1 MNLNVILA
9 KRENEVTE
17 CIAWGGSYKETASL
31 LQISVR
37 TVDNTL
43 RKVKEK
49 LGLNKINEI
58 SAWWFCTHHNI
69 SLDLSPFVRR
79 QISVILLCIF
89 ISGEISIST
98 DSPYTTRRSR
108 RSRTEYRAR
117 RQELLSINHTLFNQ
131 DTHKECV
138 REKPG
143 VLVIHYYFNEK
154 IEVYHF
160 NYQPFKSRA
169 QGGM

>member
-79 QISVILLCIF
+79 QISSYYYVFLLVEKSQFLQTHLILPDVP
-89 ISGEISIST
+89 EEAVRSIGLE
-98 DSPYTTRRSR
+98 DKK
-108 RSRTEYRAR
+108 
-117 RQELLSINHTLFNQ
+117 LLSINHTLFNQ

>member
-69 SLDLSPFVRR
+69 SLDLS
-79 QISVILLCIF
+79 Q
-89 ISGEISIST
+89 ST
-98 DSPYTTRRSR
+98 
-108 RSRTEYRAR
+108 
-117 RQELLSINHTLFNQ
+117 
-131 DTHKECV
+131 
-138 REKPG
+138 
-143 VLVIHYYFNEK
+143 IHYLIK
-154 IEVYHF
+154 IRIRSASG
-160 NYQPFKSRA
+160 KSPVF
-169 QGGM
+169 

>member
-58 SAWWFCTHHNI
+58 SAWWFCTPQYKFGPLSFCSKTNI
-69 SLDLSPFVRR
+69 RH
-79 QISVILLCIF
+79 
-89 ISGEISIST
+89 
-98 DSPYTTRRSR
+98 TTM
-108 RSRTEYRAR
+108 
-117 RQELLSINHTLFNQ
+117 
-131 DTHKECV
+131 
-138 REKPG
+138 
-143 VLVIHYYFNEK
+143 YF
-154 IEVYHF
+154 Y
-160 NYQPFKSRA
+160 
-169 QGGM
+169 

>member
-58 SAWWFCTHHNI
+58 SAWRFCTHHNI

-117 RQELLSINHTLFNQ
+117 RQETSIN
-131 DTHKECV
+131 
-138 REKPG
+138 
-143 VLVIHYYFNEK
+143 
-154 IEVYHF
+154 
-160 NYQPFKSRA
+160 QPYII
-169 QGGM
+169 

>member
-79 QISVILLCIF
+79 QISVILLCILLVEKSQF
-89 ISGEISIST
+89 LQTHLILPDVPEEAVRSIGLE
-98 DSPYTTRRSR
+98 DKK
-108 RSRTEYRAR
+108 
-117 RQELLSINHTLFNQ
+117 LLSINHTLFNQ

>member
-89 ISGEISIST
+89 ISGEISIFT

-108 RSRTEYRAR
+108 CWPPPAVRSTCSASPRTRHA
-117 RQELLSINHTLFNQ
+117 SA
-131 DTHKECV
+131 
-138 REKPG
+138 P
-143 VLVIHYYFNEK
+143 
-154 IEVYHF
+154 
-160 NYQPFKSRA
+160 QPTPPRPWKAWR
-169 QGGM
+169 

>member
-89 ISGEISIST
+89 ISGEISIFT
-98 DSPYTTRRSR
+98 DSPDVPEEAVRSIGL
-108 RSRTEYRAR
+108 EDKK
-117 RQELLSINHTLFNQ
+117 LLSINHTLFNQ

-138 REKPG
+138 RDKPG

-154 IEVYHF
+154 NRSLSF
-160 NYQPFKSRA
+160 QLSTF
-169 QGGM
+169 

>member
-1 MNLNVILA
+1 MKKIVCRTFLFDRQLLFNLLVYDYRTHSSNIPSGRRSESDPQQYVLA

-117 RQELLSINHTLFNQ
+117 RQETSIN
-131 DTHKECV
+131 
-138 REKPG
+138 
-143 VLVIHYYFNEK
+143 
-154 IEVYHF
+154 
-160 NYQPFKSRA
+160 QPYII
-169 QGGM
+169 